1 MAGNRAKYNDLMNK
15 GHSAAWDLEWEKA
28 AAYYRQALDEFPEDT
43 TALSYLAS
51 ALFELTRYE
60 EALQYYQK
68 VAQTAPEDP
77 LPVEKIAQILETQG
91 NYEAAAE
98 TALRA
103 AELHFAHKDI
113 EKAVEN
119 WTRSITLHPE
129 NIRSRTR
136 LALTYERTNRKPQA
150 VTQYL
155 AIASLMQHA
164 GNVDRAVELVNH
176 ALKLVPENNE
186 ARQALGLLRANQL
199 LPRPT
204 QRSARASSTPVLRKP
219 IETPQLESP
228 RQDASEKPIDPIS
241 AAGQKALS
249 ALAELMFEQPE
260 EEETNGRRSLSSI
273 AMGTGPLSAARV
285 ERRQIVLHLS
295 QAVDFQARKKHP
307 EAADQLESAV
317 KSGLD
322 HPAAYFD
329 LGLLRFQLGK
339 WDDAIRQLQHAVG
352 HPDYA
357 LATRLLL
364 GQAFRKIG
372 RGKDASIHLLE
383 ALKLADCAVI
393 EKEYAPSLRQA
404 YEPIIEAFTHDSTNQ
419 THDKL
424 STAIEG
430 LLIRPDWRDQM
441 LRARRQ
447 LPAPQ
452 PGVPPAP
459 LAELLTQ
466 AQSSQVLELMTN
478 IQQMARSGMYRMAM
492 EEAYRAL
499 HFAPTFLPL
508 HTFMG
513 DILLQQEHI
522 PEAITK
528 FSVVARAYSI
538 RGESHRAIDILRR
551 ITRLS
556 PLDLTTRR
564 RLIEQLTA
572 SGQIEA
578 TIQEY
583 LDLGDV
589 YYRLAEL
596 DKARDTYE
604 KALKVAQQSNLNN
617 WTAEILHH
625 TADIDLQRLDW
636 RRALRQYKQIQSI
649 NPEDLKAASQIVD
662 LNYRLGLE
670 TEALTAL
677 GNFVDYM
684 NRRRKQEEVIKML
697 EDLLQIDPDRVAIQ
711 RTLAGQYQLVGR
723 TEEAI
728 TQWDELGNRLL
739 EVGDKDGALQA
750 IRAIIQLNPPNLS
763 DYRLLLDELEGR

>member
-1 MAGNRAKYNDLMNK
+1 MAGNRAHFNDLMNK
-15 GHSAAWDLEWEKA
+15 GHSAAWDLQWEKA
-28 AAYYRQALDEFPEDT
+28 AAYYRQALNEFPDDT

-51 ALFELTRYE
+51 ALFELNRHD
-60 EALQYYQK
+60 EALRYYRK
-68 VAQTAPEDP
+68 VAETTPEDP
-77 LPVEKIAQILETQG
+77 LPVEKIAQILEAQG
-91 NYEAAAE
+91 SNEAAAE

-103 AELHFAHKDI
+103 AELHYARKDVD
-113 EKAVEN
+113 KAVGN
-119 WTRSITLHPE
+119 WTRSITLNPE
-129 NIRSRTR
+129 NLRSRTR
-136 LALTYERTNRKPQA
+136 LALTYERTHRKTQA

-164 GNVDRAVELVNH
+164 GNINRAVELVNH
-176 ALKLVPENNE
+176 ALRLVPDSPE
-186 ARQALGLLRANQL
+186 AKQALGLLRANQL

-204 QRSARASSTPVLRKP
+204 RRAARTGSTPVLRKP
-219 IETPQLESP
+219 VEAPQLEAP
-228 RQDASEKPIDPIS
+228 PQDLSEPPIDPVA

-260 EEETNGRRSLSSI
+260 EEETNGRRSLSAI

-295 QAVDFQARKKHP
+295 QAVDFQARKRVP
-307 EAADQLESAV
+307 AAAEQLESAV
-317 KSGLD
+317 SSGLN

-329 LGLLRFQLGK
+329 LGLLRFQLGT

-357 LATRLLL
+357 LASRLLL

-372 RGKDASIHLLE
+372 RGKDAAVHLLE
-383 ALKLADCAVI
+383 ALKLADSAII
-393 EKEYAPSLRQA
+393 EKEYAHSLRQA
-404 YEPIIEAFTHDSTNQ
+404 YEPIIEAFMHDAGSQ
-419 THDKL
+419 APDKL
-424 STAIEG
+424 SAAIEG
-430 LLIRPDWRDQM
+430 LLGRPDWRDQM
-441 LRARRQ
+441 RRARRQ

-452 PGVPPAP
+452 PGIPPAP

-466 AQSSQVLELMTN
+466 AQSSQVLEMMTN
-478 IQQMARSGMYRMAM
+478 IQQMARNGLYRLAM
-492 EEAYRAL
+492 EESYRAL

-513 DILLQQEHI
+513 DILLQQDHI

-551 ITRLS
+551 ITRLA

-636 RRALRQYKQIQSI
+636 RRALRQFKQIQTI
-649 NPEDLKAASQIVD
+649 NPEDLKAVIQIVD
-662 LNYRLGLE
+662 LNFRLGSE
-670 TEALTAL
+670 TEALAVL
-677 GNFVDYM
+677 GNFVDLM
-684 NRRRKQEEVIKML
+684 NRRQKQQEVIQML
-697 EDLLQIDPDRVAIQ
+697 EDLMQIDPERVAIQ
-711 RTLAGQYQLVGR
+711 RTLASQYQLVGR
-723 TEEAI
+723 NNEAI
-728 TQWDELGNRLL
+728 AQWDELGNRLL
-739 EVGDKDGALQA
+739 DEGEHDGALQA
-750 IRAIIQLNPPNLS
+750 IRAIIQLNPPNLAE
-763 DYRLLLDELEGR
+763 YQQLLIELENR